1 MTKANREELNETHL
15 VSDGLDDAVIG
26 YAQMHEGDSIVIY
39 DSEKCIKILSDDSEE
54 SIRLE
59 NKDMTE
65 EEIQD
70 EIYSSASDYFYFNTI
85 DAYVGEKTPGFATIL
100 D

>member
-1 MTKANREELNETHL
+1 
-15 VSDGLDDAVIG
+15 
-26 YAQMHEGDSIVIY
+26 MHEGDSIVIY